1 MKKISKKISQN
12 TAFRFDKSESCG
24 ILCNIGCG
32 NPYTAGAAAVK
43 GGDLQKFYGDSAFDE
58 SAGRTSLCDATVYA
72 FTTPAG
78 SFFVPG
84 VVTGGKSRKNSI
96 HRRLTPCKANLQN
109 VRNRSQLFNTI
120 LSATTPPGV
129 CPNFPQF
136 RSTTPEPI
144 L

>member
-1 MKKISKKISQN
+1 MKKIFEKNSQN
-12 TAFRFDKSESCG
+12 AVSGFDFSGKCG
-24 ILCNIGCG
+24 ILCTIGCG
-32 NPYTAGAAAVK
+32 NPYTAGAAAVN
-43 GGDLQKFYGDSAFDE
+43 GGDLQKFYGDSAFE
-58 SAGRTSLCDATVYA
+58 SAGRTLCGATVYA

-84 VVTGGKSRKNSI
+84 VVTGRKSRKNSI
-96 HRRLTPCKANLQN
+96 HRRLEKCK
-109 VRNRSQLFNTI
+109 TI
-120 LSATTPPGV
+120 LQTLNRTLFSPIFTATTPPGV